1 MSSLGFASSPK
12 RCPIFNNKSVSN
24 VAPIT
29 VAQDRQ
35 AAGMPSKNR
44 VPRVRI
50 MWISGSNNDQLGDTQ
65 AVIESQLM
73 VMSVMH
79 TKDTE

>member
-1 MSSLGFASSPK
+1 
-12 RCPIFNNKSVSN
+12 
-24 VAPIT
+24 
-29 VAQDRQ
+29 
-35 AAGMPSKNR
+35 
-44 VPRVRI
+44 